1 MKKQKAM
8 PGKKAAERSRPVP
21 LVEGTPWLEWAAS
34 GIGVLIV
41 LAVLGLLVSDLSGTG
56 APPALRVEAGAV
68 TAHPG
73 GFTLEIRVHNGSGA
87 PAARVEV
94 EGVLREAG
102 QLVETG
108 RAVLDY
114 VPGRSV
120 RRGGLVF
127 SRDPRRGELEL
138 RALGHAEP

>member
-8 PGKKAAERSRPVP
+8 PGKKAAERSGAVP

-34 GIGVLIV
+34 GIGLLIV
-41 LAVLGLLVSDLSGTG
+41 LAVLALLVKDLFDTG

-68 TAHPG
+68 TAHSG
-73 GFTLEIRVHNGSGA
+73 GFTVQFRVHNGARA

-102 QLVETG
+102 QVVESG

-120 RRGGLVF
+120 RGGGLVF